1 MKGNKQ
7 IFSNNRQERIKG
19 YKKLFKSKGS
29 DYDPPKDV
37 AKGIVE
43 AMEAQGY
50 EVDEKQVVA
59 YMKSSYAV
67 FDRNYFKNAR
77 R

>member
-7 IFSNNRQERIKG
+7 IFSDNRQERVKG
-19 YKKLFKSKGS
+19 YKKLFKNKGK
-29 DYDPPKDV
+29 DYDPPRDV

-67 FDRNYFKNAR
+67 FDRNYFKNTR